1 MSFLRKKLR
10 KLFIAMGVSLS
21 LGVSLS
27 PFVSLSLGVSLS
39 QNLKTFFQNLN
50 KFSKT
55 GFMVESHKVVIVF

>member
-10 KLFIAMGVSLS
+10 KLFIAMG
-21 LGVSLS
+21 
-27 PFVSLSLGVSLS
+27 VSLSLGVSLS